1 MAEEIEKTQ
10 NMRTIRVELPDGR
23 LLKIE
28 GGDAESTAK
37 LLVNHYL
44 GQGPVAAENDA
55 EDVLPV
61 PGLGDCHE
69 SSKSGSGGLGRQ
81 PEPAAIRQPDGP
93 IRNVPVSNEGDES
106 PLEVPAMKF

>member
-1 MAEEIEKTQ
+1 MNTTK
-10 NMRTIRVELPDGR
+10 VELPDGR

-44 GQGPVAAENDA
+44 GQGQVENV
-55 EDVLPV
+55 EEVLPV
-61 PGLGDCHE
+61 PGLGDFHE
-69 SSKSGSGGLGRQ
+69 SSKSGSGRQ

-106 PLEVPAMKF
+106 PLEVPVLSF

>member
-1 MAEEIEKTQ
+1 
-10 NMRTIRVELPDGR
+10 MRTIRVELPDGR

-44 GQGPVAAENDA
+44 GQGQAENA
-55 EDVLPV
+55 EEVLPL
-61 PGLGDCHE
+61 PLLGDFRE

-81 PEPAAIRQPDGP
+81 PEPAATRQPDGP
-93 IRNVPVSNEGDES
+93 IRNVPVSNEGEES
-106 PLEVPAMKF
+106 PLEVPVLSF

>member
-1 MAEEIEKTQ
+1 
-10 NMRTIRVELPDGR
+10 MRTIRVELPDGR

-44 GQGPVAAENDA
+44 GQGSVGPVAAENDA
-55 EDVLPV
+55 EDVLLV

-69 SSKSGSGGLGRQ
+69 LSKSGSGGLGTQ
-81 PEPAAIRQPDGP
+81 PEPAATRQPDGP

>member
-1 MAEEIEKTQ
+1 
-10 NMRTIRVELPDGR
+10 MRTIRVELPDGR

-44 GQGPVAAENDA
+44 GQGPVGPVAAENDA

-61 PGLGDCHE
+61 PGLGDFRE
-69 SSKSGSGGLGRQ
+69 SSKAGPGGLGRQ
-81 PEPAAIRQPDGP
+81 PEPAAIRQP
-93 IRNVPVSNEGDES
+93 IYNVPVANEGDEA
-106 PLEVPAMKF
+106 PLELP